1 MNQAVFEYQPEPE
14 KKPRQNT
21 GNHPDPMEQLG
32 EENEN
37 TEPTGTDLVIVGSL
51 KAVDVFKAGG
61 ADRILDD
68 IEEKAK
74 SVVYDVTTEKGRK
87 EIASMAYKIAR
98 SKTALD
104 DQGKRLKADHQKIV
118 DEIDV
123 ERKKIRDRLDDLKH
137 EVRKP
142 LTEYEN
148 REKERVEKHQSRLES
163 LKQQAVF
170 ENIDPPLHLIQ
181 TKIDLLEEIYD
192 THEWEEF
199 GDTANAHYINTKDR
213 LNKMFIARKKRDDEA
228 AELERLRREEEER
241 KQREHEE
248 NLKREAAEKARLEA
262 EQKARKEAEEAERKA
277 SEERERIQRE
287 KDEAEAKAKKAEEDR
302 IAAEKR
308 AEDEAREAKI
318 RAEREKEEAIEAER
332 KRVADQKRREEEEA
346 AKRRANELHKKDIQQ
361 QAYAALESIK
371 AENNPNE
378 WSVKI
383 IEALDAGKIPH
394 VKIIY

>member
-14 KKPRQNT
+14 ENVTSDVT
-21 GNHPDPMEQLG
+21 GDVT
-32 EENEN
+32 EESDNQ
-37 TEPTGTDLVIVGSL
+37 EPTGTDLVIVGSL

-61 ADRILDD
+61 ADHILDD

-74 SVVYDVTTEKGRK
+74 SIVYDVTTEKGRK

-104 DQGKRLKADHQKIV
+104 AQGKQLKSDHQKIV
-118 DEIDV
+118 DEIDA
-123 ERKKIRDRLDDLKH
+123 ERKKIRDRLDALK
-137 EVRKP
+137 EDVRKP
-142 LTEYEN
+142 LTEYED
-148 REKERVEKHQSRLES
+148 REKERVEKHQSRLET

-199 GDTANAHYINTKDR
+199 GDTANANYINTKDR

-241 KQREHEE
+241 KQREREE
-248 NLKREAAEKARLEA
+248 QLKREAAEKARLEA
-262 EQKARKEAEEAERKA
+262 EEKARKEAEEAERKA
-277 SEERERIQRE
+277 REERERIQRE

-308 AEDEAREAKI
+308 AEEEAREAKI
-318 RAEREKEEAIEAER
+318 RAEREKQEAVEAER
-332 KRVADQKRREEEEA
+332 KRQEDEKRKAEEERQKREA
-346 AKRRANELHKKDIQQ
+346 DKAHKKKIDD
-361 QAYAALESIK
+361 AAIVALAKIENPSMNEELARHVL
-371 AENNPNE
+371 AE
-378 WSVKI
+378 I
-383 IEALDAGKIPH
+383 ILGKIPH

>member
-14 KKPRQNT
+14 ENVTSDVT
-21 GNHPDPMEQLG
+21 GNVT
-32 EENEN
+32 EESDNH
-37 TEPTGTDLVIVGSL
+37 EPTGTDLVFVGSL

-104 DQGKRLKADHQKIV
+104 DQGKQLKADHQKIV

-123 ERKKIRDRLDDLKH
+123 ERKKIRDRLDNLKQ

-199 GDTANAHYINTKDR
+199 GDTANAHYINTKDK
-213 LNKMFIARKKRDDEA
+213 LNQMFIARKKRDDEA

-241 KQREHEE
+241 KQREREE
-248 NLKREAAEKARLEA
+248 QLKREAAEKARLEA
-262 EQKARKEAEEAERKA
+262 EEKARKEAEEAERKA
-277 SEERERIQRE
+277 REERERIQRE

-308 AEDEAREAKI
+308 AEEEAKEAKI
-318 RAEREKEEAIEAER
+318 RAEREKQEAVEAER
-332 KRVADQKRREEEEA
+332 KRQEDEKRKAEEERQKREADKEHKEKIHADVIKSFIDYTWCDQSIAEEILEA
-346 AKRRANELHKKDIQQ
+346 
-361 QAYAALESIK
+361 
-371 AENNPNE
+371 
-378 WSVKI
+378 I
-383 IEALDAGKIPH
+383 IAGNIPH
-394 VKIIY
+394 VKIVY